1 MLGFLSARAITGL
14 ETVVAGVYRRSISV
28 AGRHGWVS
36 VEPGVG
42 DWLEVT
48 VDFPE
53 PAAMPEIE
61 RRLRRM
67 FDLDAVPEV
76 INAQLSQAPLMA
88 QLVAARPGLRLPGT
102 WDGLELAMR
111 AVLGQQITV
120 VAAIRLAG
128 KLVAQYGQAVQTPHA
143 GITHLF
149 PTPEVLAAADLATL
163 GMPKARGRTLS
174 GVAQALLDDPQL
186 FQPKASLKDGVA
198 RLVAQYGQALQTP
211 HAGITHLFPT
221 PEVLAAADL
230 ATLGMPKARGRT
242 LSGVAQ
248 ALLDDPQLFQP
259 KASLK
264 DGVARLVALPGIGEW
279 TAQYIAMRQLREADA
294 FAPGDIGLIN
304 ALAALEGGPVSA
316 RQLLARAEAWRPL
329 RAYAA
334 QHLWTSLNRGD

>member
-1 MLGFLSARAITGL
+1 MRLAYQPPYDWAAMLGFLSVRAITGL

-28 AGRHGWVS
+28 AGIHGWIS
-36 VEPGVG
+36 VERGAG

-53 PAAMPEIE
+53 PGAMPEIE

-67 FDLDAVPEV
+67 FDLDAVPLL
-76 INAQLSQAPLMA
+76 INAQLAQDPLMA

-186 FQPKASLKDGVA
+186 FEPKASLK
-198 RLVAQYGQALQTP
+198 
-211 HAGITHLFPT
+211 
-221 PEVLAAADL
+221 E
-230 ATLGMPKARGRT
+230 
-242 LSGVAQ
+242 
-248 ALLDDPQLFQP
+248 
-259 KASLK
+259 
-264 DGVARLVALPGIGEW
+264 GVARLVALQGIGEW

-294 FAPGDIGLIN
+294 FASGDIGLIN

>member
-1 MLGFLSARAITGL
+1 MRLAYQPPYDWAAMLGFLSARAITGL

-28 AGRHGWVS
+28 AGRHGWIS
-36 VEPGVG
+36 VEPGAG

-53 PAAMPEIE
+53 LAAMPEIE

-76 INAQLSQAPLMA
+76 INAQLAQDPLMA

-128 KLVAQYGQAVQTPHA
+128 K
-143 GITHLF
+143 
-149 PTPEVLAAADLATL
+149 
-163 GMPKARGRTLS
+163 
-174 GVAQALLDDPQL
+174 
-186 FQPKASLKDGVA
+186 
-198 RLVAQYGQALQTP
+198 LVAQYGQALQTP

-248 ALLDDPQLFQP
+248 ALLDDPQLFEP

-264 DGVARLVALPGIGEW
+264 EGVARLVALPGIGEW
-279 TAQYIAMRQLREADA
+279 TAQYIAMRQLREVDA

-334 QHLWTSLNRGD
+334 QHLWTTL

>member
-1 MLGFLSARAITGL
+1 MVEFLSARAITGL

-28 AGRHGWVS
+28 AGRHGWIS
-36 VEPGVG
+36 VAPGAG

-53 PAAMPEIE
+53 PAALPEIE

-67 FDLDAVPEV
+67 FDLDAVPAV
-76 INAQLSQAPLMA
+76 INLQLARDPLMA

-102 WDGLELAMR
+102 WDGLELAIR

-128 KLVAQYGQAVQTPHA
+128 KLVAQYGQSLQTPHT

-149 PTPEVLAAADLATL
+149 PAPEVLAAADLAAL

-174 GVAQALLDDPQL
+174 GVAQALLDDPRI
-186 FQPKASLKDGVA
+186 F
-198 RLVAQYGQALQTP
+198 
-211 HAGITHLFPT
+211 
-221 PEVLAAADL
+221 E
-230 ATLGMPKARGRT
+230 
-242 LSGVAQ
+242 
-248 ALLDDPQLFQP
+248 P

-264 DGVARLVALPGIGEW
+264 DGVARLVALPGIGDW

-294 FAPGDIGLIN
+294 FASGDIGLIN

>member
-1 MLGFLSARAITGL
+1 MRLAYQPPYDWAAMLGFLSVRAITGL

-28 AGRHGWVS
+28 AGIHGWIS
-36 VEPGVG
+36 VEPGAG

-53 PAAMPEIE
+53 PGAMPEIE

-67 FDLDAVPEV
+67 FDLDVVPEV
-76 INAQLSQAPLMA
+76 INAQLSQDPLMA

-102 WDGLELAMR
+102 WDGLELAIR

-128 KLVAQYGQAVQTPHA
+128 KLVAQYGQALPTPHA

-186 FQPKASLKDGVA
+186 F
-198 RLVAQYGQALQTP
+198 
-211 HAGITHLFPT
+211 
-221 PEVLAAADL
+221 E
-230 ATLGMPKARGRT
+230 
-242 LSGVAQ
+242 
-248 ALLDDPQLFQP
+248 P

-334 QHLWTSLNRGD
+334 QHLWTTL

>member
-1 MLGFLSARAITGL
+1 MRLAYQPPYDWAAMLGFLSARAITGL

-36 VEPGVG
+36 VEPGAG

-76 INAQLSQAPLMA
+76 INAQLAQDPLMA

-102 WDGLELAMR
+102 WDGLELAIR

-128 KLVAQYGQAVQTPHA
+128 KLVAQYGQPLQTPHA

-149 PTPEVLAAADLATL
+149 PTPEVLAAADLTTL

-186 FQPKASLKDGVA
+186 FEPKASL
-198 RLVAQYGQALQTP
+198 Q
-211 HAGITHLFPT
+211 
-221 PEVLAAADL
+221 
-230 ATLGMPKARGRT
+230 
-242 LSGVAQ
+242 
-248 ALLDDPQLFQP
+248 
-259 KASLK
+259 

-294 FAPGDIGLIN
+294 FASGDIGLIN

-316 RQLLARAEAWRPL
+316 RQLLARADAWRPL

-334 QHLWTSLNRGD
+334 QHLWTTL

>member
-1 MLGFLSARAITGL
+1 MRLAYQPPYDWAAMLGFLSVRAITGL

-28 AGRHGWVS
+28 AGRHGWIS
-36 VEPGVG
+36 VEPGAG

-76 INAQLSQAPLMA
+76 INAQLSQDPLMA

-102 WDGLELAMR
+102 WDGLELAIR

-128 KLVAQYGQAVQTPHA
+128 KLVAQYGQP
-143 GITHLF
+143 
-149 PTPEVLAAADLATL
+149 
-163 GMPKARGRTLS
+163 
-174 GVAQALLDDPQL
+174 
-186 FQPKASLKDGVA
+186 
-198 RLVAQYGQALQTP
+198 LQTP

-248 ALLDDPQLFQP
+248 ALLDDPQLFEP
-259 KASLK
+259 KASLQ

-294 FAPGDIGLIN
+294 FASGDIGLIN

-316 RQLLARAEAWRPL
+316 RQLLARADAWRPL

-334 QHLWTSLNRGD
+334 QHLWTTL

>member
-1 MLGFLSARAITGL
+1 MRLAYQPPYDWAAMVEFLSARAITGL

-28 AGRHGWVS
+28 AGRHGWIS
-36 VEPGVG
+36 VAPGAG

-53 PAAMPEIE
+53 PVALPEIE

-67 FDLDAVPEV
+67 FDLDAVPAV
-76 INAQLSQAPLMA
+76 INLQLAKDPLMA

-102 WDGLELAMR
+102 WDGLELAIR

-120 VAAIRLAG
+120 AAAIRLAG
-128 KLVAQYGQAVQTPHA
+128 KLVAQYGQPLQTPHA

-149 PTPEVLAAADLATL
+149 PAPEVLAAADLAAL

-174 GVAQALLDDPQL
+174 GVAQALLDDPRI
-186 FQPKASLKDGVA
+186 F
-198 RLVAQYGQALQTP
+198 
-211 HAGITHLFPT
+211 
-221 PEVLAAADL
+221 E
-230 ATLGMPKARGRT
+230 
-242 LSGVAQ
+242 
-248 ALLDDPQLFQP
+248 P

-264 DGVARLVALPGIGEW
+264 DGVARLVALPGIGDW

-294 FAPGDIGLIN
+294 FASGDIGLIN
-304 ALAALEGGPVSA
+304 ALTALEGGPVSA

>member
-1 MLGFLSARAITGL
+1 MRLAYQPPYDWAAMLGFLSVRAITGL

-28 AGRHGWVS
+28 AGIHGWIS
-36 VEPGVG
+36 VEPGAG

-53 PAAMPEIE
+53 PGAMPEIE

-67 FDLDAVPEV
+67 FDLDVVPEV
-76 INAQLSQAPLMA
+76 INAQLSQDPLMA

-102 WDGLELAMR
+102 WDGLELAIR

-128 KLVAQYGQAVQTPHA
+128 KLVAQYGQA
-143 GITHLF
+143 
-149 PTPEVLAAADLATL
+149 
-163 GMPKARGRTLS
+163 
-174 GVAQALLDDPQL
+174 
-186 FQPKASLKDGVA
+186 
-198 RLVAQYGQALQTP
+198 LQTP

-221 PEVLAAADL
+221 PEVLAVADL

-294 FAPGDIGLIN
+294 FATGDIGLIN

-334 QHLWTSLNRGD
+334 QHLWTSLNRND